1 MADSET
7 YNGLTAPSFV
17 YVDTP
22 NANLICCICQT
33 PFVEPTT
40 TRTCAHTFCHDCIA
54 HALGVSSHCPIDRSP
69 LGAADLLPAN
79 PIVRHMVDELTVECA
94 HRAEGCAH
102 TCQRQLLAMHLK
114 EDCGFTQ
121 VPCPAPDC
129 EHYVLRKDLT
139 PTCVHRK
146 VSCDGCSA
154 PIDPAELESHNLACP
169 TEIVTCPS
177 CNVTHSRALSAA
189 HALACPAAHA
199 ACPHASHGCPWTGA
213 RRTLDAHVSA
223 CTYEVLKGFF
233 AVSDARA
240 AALEEQNAA
249 LRARMEAAE
258 GQASVM
264 RCELEVVKSVLG
276 PWYWAGTQ
284 DGAVEEAASNASPA
298 PASPLA
304 QSSPVDALPEG
315 GAPASSSLPRIVPD
329 AFPNLASYFPQ
340 LPPAVPAS
348 SPSHAHPHSYSQRPT
363 PSLPSASH
371 SAAPSTLVASLTSL
385 HTSLDAFAASHDSLA
400 RLTELAVGTQAAEL
414 GALRAVVSGLR
425 MQVHTIL
432 MERSVGVGPTG
443 MGLGTGLAGEQEEG
457 VFGRVAAG
465 WPSHV
470 MPGRYPMFPL
480 SPPGPPGH
488 PAPSP
493 SVKL

>member
-1 MADSET
+1 
-7 YNGLTAPSFV
+7 
-17 YVDTP
+17 
-22 NANLICCICQT
+22 
-33 PFVEPTT
+33 
-40 TRTCAHTFCHDCIA
+40 
-54 HALGVSSHCPIDRSP
+54 
-69 LGAADLLPAN
+69 
-79 PIVRHMVDELTVECA
+79 
-94 HRAEGCAH
+94 
-102 TCQRQLLAMHLK
+102 MHLK
-114 EDCGFTQ
+114 EDCAFTQ

-139 PTCVHRK
+139 TTCVHRQAL
-146 VSCDGCSA
+146 CNGCSVQM
-154 PIDPAELESHNLACP
+154 DPAELESHNLACP
-169 TEIVTCPS
+169 TEIVTCTS
-177 CNVTHSRALSAA
+177 CDATHPRALCAA

-199 ACPHASHGCPWTGA
+199 ACPHASHGCPWLGA
-213 RRTLDAHVSA
+213 RRILDTHVSA
-223 CTYEVLKGFF
+223 CVYEVLKGFF
-233 AVSDARA
+233 AVSYARA

-258 GQASVM
+258 GQVSVM
-264 RCELEVVKSVLG
+264 RRELEVVKSVLG
-276 PWYWAGTQ
+276 PWFWAGTQ

-304 QSSPVDALPEG
+304 QSFPVDAVPEG
-315 GAPASSSLPRIVPD
+315 WAPASSSLSRIAPD

-340 LPPAVPAS
+340 LPSAVPAS
-348 SPSHAHPHSYSQRPT
+348 FPSLAHPHSYFQRPT

-385 HTSLDAFAASHDSLA
+385 HTSLDTLAASHDSLA
-400 RLTELAVGTQAAEL
+400 RLTELAVGAQVAEV
-414 GALRAVVSGLR
+414 GALRALVSGLG

-432 MERSVGVGPTG
+432 MERSVGIGPMG
-443 MGLGTGLAGEQEEG
+443 MGMWTGLGGEQEEG
-457 VFGRVAAG
+457 VFGRMAAG
-465 WPSHV
+465 WPPHA